1 MGIVN
6 EYHEPTTYFGVE
18 RPNVDK
24 YIVPSTWREIGIG
37 VSGKFDNASLRYQ
50 AYIFNGFKSVESD
63 GDGNITGAFLGGKK
77 GLRSGRQKGAEST
90 INTPNFAAKLDYY
103 GITGLRLGLSGYFG
117 KTQSPDDVN
126 DVDGADVGISMVGF
140 DARYAYKK
148 FLARGQFIYAGLSG
162 SDDYNTQNS
171 TDLGAALQG
180 WYVEGAYNLLP
191 ATKEQKLYASVRYED
206 YDTHAKVED
215 GLTRNDSYHR
225 KEWTFGLNYK
235 LAQGAVFKTDYQI
248 FDTAAEGTDA
258 KGQFNMG
265 IGVWF

>member
-1 MGIVN
+1 M
-6 EYHEPTTYFGVE
+6 
-18 RPNVDK
+18 
-24 YIVPSTWREIGIG
+24 
-37 VSGKFDNASLRYQ
+37 
-50 AYIFNGFKSVESD
+50 
-63 GDGNITGAFLGGKK
+63 
-77 GLRSGRQKGAEST
+77 
-90 INTPNFAAKLDYY
+90 
-103 GITGLRLGLSGYFG
+103 
-117 KTQSPDDVN
+117 
-126 DVDGADVGISMVGF
+126 
-140 DARYAYKK
+140 
-148 FLARGQFIYAGLSG
+148 SG

-171 TDLGAALQG
+171 TDLGSALQG

-191 ATKEQKLYASVRYED
+191 AEKAQKLYAPVRYED

-215 GLTRNDSYHR
+215 GLTRNDGYHR